1 MIIEKLNFDLEKFKQ
16 FVTGKFGQT
25 SAETLGWLSI
35 ILLHAATVPSF
46 LAVMSGLT
54 DRAPSIDL
62 VLLIWSALTLLF
74 IKSAVQ
80 KDMLNLITIG
90 LGFIIQASMLAL
102 IYFKQHFGKTP
113 IDFQV
118 DRCYTIESIHAQA
131 AEEQMYAIAMNN
143 FAKRINS
150 EVNSST
156 EINFDNDKKTTKTRI
171 SYTVKN
177 TTIREHLN
185 REVGQFTMAGRNY
198 TFVRLKM
205 PKAVFDQL
213 IAEAKAQKAQ

>member
-1 MIIEKLNFDLEKFKQ
+1 MTLNSRGAILIISLTHTER
-16 FVTGKFGQT
+16 QT
-25 SAETLGWLSI
+25 MKKAILAGAIVAILSGC
-35 ILLHAATVPSF
+35 SS
-46 LAVMSGLT
+46 MQ
-54 DRAPSIDL
+54 
-62 VLLIWSALTLLF
+62 
-74 IKSAVQ
+74 AVQ
-80 KDMLNLITIG
+80 ERKTYAQPSWYQDCA
-90 LGFIIQASMLAL
+90 QAGTEGWFWWTKEYA
-102 IYFKQHFGKTP
+102 YACGAG
-113 IDFQV
+113 
-118 DRCYTIESIHAQA
+118 ESIHAQA

-171 SYTVKN
+171 SYQVKN

-185 REVGQFTMAGRNY
+185 REVGQFTMSGRHY

-213 IAEAKAQKAQ
+213 IAEAKSQKAQ